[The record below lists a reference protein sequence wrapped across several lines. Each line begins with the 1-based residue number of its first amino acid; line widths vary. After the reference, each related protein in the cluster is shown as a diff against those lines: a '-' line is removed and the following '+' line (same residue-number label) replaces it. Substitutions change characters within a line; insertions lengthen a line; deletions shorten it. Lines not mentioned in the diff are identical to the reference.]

1 MTTNIKSAAEEIEN
15 KVREINKKQELLKDY
30 ISQLSSVAAIDEQIK
45 ELQEERKA
53 LVAADEECVALQ
65 EEIKAL
71 AKEFGQA
78 AKFAAKNTSF
88 KPAVVKAFFKA
99 KVESEEKVEVVKK
112 KGADFSFLQSQVQ

>member
-1 MTTNIKSAAEEIEN
+1 MTTNIKSAAQEIEA

-30 ISQLSSVAAIDEQIK
+30 ISQLTSVESIDSQIK
-45 ELQEERKA
+45 ELQEQRKA
-53 LVAADEECVALQ
+53 VIAADVECAALQ

-71 AKEFGQA
+71 NKELTQA

-99 KVESEEKVEVVKK
+99 KAESEEKVEGVKK
-112 KGADFSFLQSQVQ
+112 KGADFSFLQSEVN

>member
-30 ISQLSSVAAIDEQIK
+30 ISQLSS
-45 ELQEERKA
+45 
-53 LVAADEECVALQ
+53 VALQ

-112 KGADFSFLQSQVQ
+112 KGTDFSFLQSQVQ

>member
-30 ISQLSSVAAIDEQIK
+30 ISQLSSVASIDEQIK
-45 ELQEERKA
+45 ELQD